1 MKRAWLETFFAC
13 AAAVA
18 VLLFGVK
25 GPITTFESG
34 LWGPADPWRN
44 GDFNGSWWLWWAFS
58 EQWKGTPFWDAVH
71 WPNGLGSLA
80 AFFPNPLDMAVLG
93 LFRAPNALFWNG
105 VQIFH
110 LGALLVATVVLAR
123 TLGASALSSA
133 AGAALVAGSPAI
145 LHEVAGGRP
154 SNLIVWPGL
163 FALVALVR
171 GRWKIAGV
179 LGALQCVA
187 YAWHGVVLVLVALP
201 LVKDRKVA
209 VRALGVAAV
218 VALPY
223 IAWLL
228 VGWGGLLQDVPPDG
242 YTALPL
248 SGMVGLDSVPPRFR
262 LHPLLLPA
270 ALVLGLQGGHRCLAG
285 ALIGLVVA
293 IGPAPTWA
301 LGDPLFSGP
310 TAWVAAVVPPL
321 NRLHHPVRA
330 TLLILPLLGVAIA
343 LGVDSLRASKPAGV
357 VLLLLGLATARWM
370 DQGATYAQ
378 PVEPPF
384 AREDFSGVGPISDP
398 LGVRHLTALSLQPY
412 HRRPLVQGPGGAG
425 LVPDDRSVQVV
436 DLPRFADQSLPGEPV
451 ITP

>member
-1 MKRAWLETFFAC
+1 
-13 AAAVA
+13 
-18 VLLFGVK
+18 
-25 GPITTFESG
+25 
-34 LWGPADPWRN
+34 
-44 GDFNGSWWLWWAFS
+44 
-58 EQWKGTPFWDAVH
+58 
-71 WPNGLGSLA
+71 
-80 AFFPNPLDMAVLG
+80 
-93 LFRAPNALFWNG
+93 
-105 VQIFH
+105 
-110 LGALLVATVVLAR
+110 
-123 TLGASALSSA
+123 
-133 AGAALVAGSPAI
+133 
-145 LHEVAGGRP
+145 
-154 SNLIVWPGL
+154 VWPGL

-179 LGALQCVA
+179 LGALQFVA
-187 YAWHGVVLVLVALP
+187 YAWHGVVLALVALP
-201 LVKDRKVA
+201 LVKDPKVA

-228 VGWGGLLQDVPPDG
+228 VGWGGVLQDVPPDG

-248 SGMVGLDSVPPRFR
+248 SGLVGLGDVPPRFR

-270 ALVLGLQGGHRCLAG
+270 ALVLGLQGGQRCLAG

-301 LGDPLFSGP
+301 LGEPLFSGP
-310 TAWVAAVVPPL
+310 VAWVAAVVPPV

-330 TLLILPLLGVAIA
+330 TLLILPLLGVAVA
-343 LGVDSLRASKPAGV
+343 LGVDFLRASKPVGV

-384 AREDFSGVGPISDP
+384 ARESFVGVGPISDP
-398 LGVRHLTALSLQPY
+398 LGVQHLTALSLQPY

-425 LVPDDRSVQVV
+425 KVPEGRSVEVV
-436 DLPRFADQSLPGEPV
+436 HLPRFGEQAGP
-451 ITP
+451 

>member
-1 MKRAWLETFFAC
+1 MKRARLETLLAC

-18 VLLFGVK
+18 VLLIGVK
-25 GPITTFESG
+25 GPISTFESG

-71 WPNGLGSLA
+71 WPEGLGSLA

-105 VQIFH
+105 VQLFH
-110 LGALLVATVVLAR
+110 LAGLLVATVVLAR

-133 AGAALVAGSPAI
+133 AGAALVAGSPVI

-171 GRWKIAGV
+171 GRWKVAGV
-179 LGALQCVA
+179 LGALQFVA
-187 YAWHGVVLVLVALP
+187 YAWHGVVLALVAIP
-201 LVKDRKVA
+201 LVKDPKVA

-228 VGWGGLLQDVPPDG
+228 VGWGGVLQDVPPDG
-242 YTALPL
+242 YTALPI

-270 ALVLGLQGGHRCLAG
+270 ALVLGVQGGQRCLAG

-293 IGPAPTWA
+293 IGPEPTWA
-301 LGDPLFSGP
+301 LGEPLFSGP
-310 TAWVAAVVPPL
+310 VAWVAAVVPPL

-343 LGVDSLRASKPAGV
+343 LGVDFLRASKPAGV

-398 LGVRHLTALSLQPY
+398 LGVQHLTALSLQPY

-425 LVPDDRSVQVV
+425 LVPDGRSVQVV
-436 DLPRFADQSLPGEPV
+436 QLPRFADQSLPGEPV
-451 ITP
+451 IPP